1 MSKVQIIILLSIVF
15 QINSCKNKNGY
26 EQFIDN
32 LKIGYKFG
40 QFSHTR
46 KKFEYKKVKKT

>member
-1 MSKVQIIILLSIVF
+1 MDDLIDTKISIYNGKSF
-15 QINSCKNKNGY
+15 INV
-26 EQFIDN
+26 FIDN

-46 KKFEYKKVKKT
+46 KKFEYKKVKKTKKKK